1 MRNHFSAECLFTFP
15 HLAACLPAG
24 EAGEALMALRCSLKI
39 CSGCRTC
46 VTPREATQLPPPGAP
61 LCAPRTGQDGIPFY
75 YCSVK
80 QKAPLVFTGD
90 PWRKLA
96 QPPSYGGADGC
107 FFIFSA
113 VTRLKKVKKRNF
125 YLSSRLCC
133 GAAEQ
138 CGNSS
143 VRPSLPGFTLL
154 HKSP

>member
-1 MRNHFSAECLFTFP
+1 MFSEDL
-15 HLAACLPAG
+15 LRLSDLRDAAGGDATPSTGGA
-24 EAGEALMALRCSLKI
+24 ALR
-39 CSGCRTC
+39 T
-46 VTPREATQLPPPGAP
+46 AD
-61 LCAPRTGQDGIPFY
+61 RTGRDGILFY

-143 VRPSLPGFTLL
+143 VRPSRPGFTPL